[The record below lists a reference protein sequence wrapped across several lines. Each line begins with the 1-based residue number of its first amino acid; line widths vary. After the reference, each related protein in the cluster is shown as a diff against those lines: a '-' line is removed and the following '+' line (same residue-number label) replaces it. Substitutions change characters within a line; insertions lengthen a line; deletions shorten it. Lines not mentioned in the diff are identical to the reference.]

1 MQRACAQGKVKVYTA
16 TSGVLIGWAST
27 VQNTEPL
34 AFNGDLR
41 VQELLDTPA
50 HLWVRMATDEELA
63 ENPSEVVKPAPYQP
77 RSFIFSDAS
86 ISYPDDL
93 VGSRGTVITAYPEK
107 EDRVYSEIE
116 PAELSGIDTPPT
128 PDPSTNRD
136 RILIRQRDDRTV
148 HIC

>member
-1 MQRACAQGKVKVYTA
+1 MQRACAQGKVKVYT
-16 TSGVLIGWAST
+16 AST

-128 PDPSTNRD
+128 PDPFDKDSSYM
-136 RILIRQRDDRTV
+136 LIDSD
-148 HIC
+148 